1 MDPQRGVLVVDR
13 RRYVV
18 EDHIEEGRQ
27 VGSVPVGV
35 QGGRS
40 GPGIGVDDRELDL
53 VLGSAQVEE

>member
-1 MDPQRGVLVVDR
+1 MG
-13 RRYVV
+13 

-27 VGSVPVGV
+27 VGSVAVGV

-53 VLGSAQVEE
+53 VLGGAQVEE